1 MTDEYITN
9 PSTPQD
15 DLPEWLQDAAGDR
28 DGSGAPQTVQQRF
41 STTTLFAMLVVVA
54 VITVIGYALYDRQT
68 EGESLEGKDA
78 PDFAV
83 TVYDFDQIA
92 MPGERL
98 TRDSLRGQVVV
109 INFWADYCIPCQDEA
124 PMFERVW
131 NDYKDR
137 GVVFLGVNTENPLGP
152 ALEFLVDYELTYPSG
167 PDEGAK
173 MEEAF
178 NVTGIPETF
187 VIDVNGVV
195 EKHFISSPRER
206 DFRAAIER
214 AMEG

>member
-1 MTDEYITN
+1 MTDERMIDNT
-9 PSTPQD
+9 SPQD
-15 DLPEWLQDAAGDR
+15 ELPDWLRDAAGN
-28 DGSGAPQTVQQRF
+28 DGDDGPQTVQQRV
-41 STTTLFAMLVVVA
+41 STTTLLAMLVVVA
-54 VITVIGYALYDRQT
+54 IIAVLGYALYDRQN
-68 EGESLEGKDA
+68 EGASLVGEEVPNFG
-78 PDFAV
+78 V
-83 TVYDFDQIA
+83 TVYDTDQIA

-98 TRDSLRGQVVV
+98 TRDSLRGQVIV

-131 NDYKDR
+131 NEYKDR
-137 GVVFLGVNTENPLGP
+137 NVVFLGVNTENPLGP
-152 ALEFLVDYELTYPSG
+152 ALDFLVEYGLTYPSG

-187 VIDVNGVV
+187 VINTNGVI
-195 EKHFISSPRER
+195 EKHFISSPSER
-206 DFRAAIER
+206 DFRAAIDR